1 MLQFNNQFLNIC
13 LLFILSSLWALHF
26 SLVKLV
32 DADQNPF
39 SILIPLLLI
48 LCILFFCI
56 LKLSNKL
63 FKFTYKKLL
72 FFIIAGTFAYI
83 IPLSVEFLVAPKID
97 AGILTLIVS
106 SVPVFTLLLV
116 WTFRLI
122 KVNLRL
128 ILGTFSGLIGISLIV
143 LGNNNNSLNLWL
155 IASIIVP
162 LSFAFN
168 AVFMEKYWPSN
179 LNSLQMAFGECLTS
193 LIFILFLNLLV
204 KGNLTNSIIEYVEWL
219 FIPNFWFLT
228 FITFLEVSLYFFLL
242 NRIGAVFINIGS
254 YLVMPAGFLWGFMIF
269 GELFTLLKFIC
280 TLLIINA
287 VFLIGNQK
295 YKINNTP
302 IE

>member
-1 MLQFNNQFLNIC
+1 MLKFNNQFLNIC

-32 DADQNPF
+32 EADQNPF

-72 FFIIAGTFAYI
+72 FFMIAGTFAYI

-143 LGNNNNSLNLWL
+143 LGSNNNSLNLWL
-155 IASIIVP
+155 VVSTIVP
-162 LSFAFN
+162 LSYAFN
-168 AVFMEKYWPSN
+168 AIFMEKYWPSN

-204 KGNLTNSIIEYVEWL
+204 KGNLTNSIIAYVEWL

>member
-1 MLQFNNQFLNIC
+1 MLKFNNQFLNIC

-204 KGNLTNSIIEYVEWL
+204 KGNLTNSIIAYVEWL

>member
-1 MLQFNNQFLNIC
+1 M
-13 LLFILSSLWALHF
+13 
-26 SLVKLV
+26 
-32 DADQNPF
+32 
-39 SILIPLLLI
+39 
-48 LCILFFCI
+48 
-56 LKLSNKL
+56 
-63 FKFTYKKLL
+63 
-72 FFIIAGTFAYI
+72 FFIVAGTFAYI
-83 IPLSVEFLVAPKID
+83 APLSVEFLVAPKID
-97 AGILTLIVS
+97 AGILTLIVA

-128 ILGTFSGLIGISLIV
+128 ILGTFSGLIGISLII

-287 VFLIGNQK
+287 VFLIENQK

>member
-1 MLQFNNQFLNIC
+1 MFKFNNQFLNVC

-56 LKLSNKL
+56 LKFFNKL
-63 FKFTYKKLL
+63 FKFTYRKSF
-72 FFIIAGTFAYI
+72 FFIVAGTFAYVV
-83 IPLSVEFLVAPKID
+83 PLSVEFLVAPKID

-106 SVPVFTLLLV
+106 SVPVFTLLIV
-116 WTFRLI
+116 WQFRLLN
-122 KVNLRL
+122 VNLRL
-128 ILGTFSGLIGISLIV
+128 ILGTLSGLIGISLIV
-143 LGNNNNSLNLWL
+143 LGNINNSLNLWL
-155 IASIIVP
+155 IVSIIVP
-162 LSFAFN
+162 LSYAFN

-193 LIFILFLNLLV
+193 FIFVLFLNFLI
-204 KGNLTNSIIEYVEWL
+204 KGHLTNSIIEYAEWL
-219 FIPNFWFLT
+219 FMPIFWILT
-228 FITFLEVSLYFFLL
+228 FVTFLEVSLYFFLL

-254 YLVMPAGFLWGFMIF
+254 YLVMPAGFLWGFVIF

-287 VFLIGNQK
+287 IFLIGSQK

>member
-1 MLQFNNQFLNIC
+1 MLKFNNQFLNIC

-116 WTFRLI
+116 WTLSLI

-143 LGNNNNSLNLWL
+143 LDNNNNSLNLWL

>member
-1 MLQFNNQFLNIC
+1 MLKFNNQFLNIC

-83 IPLSVEFLVAPKID
+83 IPLSVEFLVAHKID

-193 LIFILFLNLLV
+193 LIFILFLNLLWC
-204 KGNLTNSIIEYVEWL
+204 I
-219 FIPNFWFLT
+219 
-228 FITFLEVSLYFFLL
+228 
-242 NRIGAVFINIGS
+242 
-254 YLVMPAGFLWGFMIF
+254 
-269 GELFTLLKFIC
+269 
-280 TLLIINA
+280 
-287 VFLIGNQK
+287 Q
-295 YKINNTP
+295 
-302 IE
+302 

>member
-1 MLQFNNQFLNIC
+1 MLKFNNQFLNIC

-269 GELFTLLKFIC
+269 EELFTLLKFIC